1 MLHYDG
7 YILPPF
13 VLKKTCKT
21 SRQTVIHF
29 IECDG
34 VEEEQAIYQVLRQSR
49 MVKSDERWP
58 FDLCLLET
66 PAIFY
71 NSVDR

>member
-34 VEEEQAIYQVLRQSR
+34 VEEEQAIYR
-49 MVKSDERWP
+49 
-58 FDLCLLET
+58 F
-66 PAIFY
+66 
-71 NSVDR
+71 